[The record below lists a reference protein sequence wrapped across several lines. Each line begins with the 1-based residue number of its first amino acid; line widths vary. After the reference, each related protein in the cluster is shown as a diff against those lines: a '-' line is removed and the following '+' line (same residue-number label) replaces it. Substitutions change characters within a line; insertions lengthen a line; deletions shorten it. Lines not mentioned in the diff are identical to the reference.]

1 MLLNGGELDG
11 ARILSAKTVQQMT
24 TNTLLPEMR
33 FAGNVGQFVGP
44 RVGTGWGLGFAVRTN
59 PDFSLLPGA
68 VGSFN
73 WSGAWGTYFWID
85 PVEKL
90 IGVQMIQVPPEASA
104 PYREALRHLTY
115 AALSVPASDGPSTP
129 AVVSPDILK
138 AYVGTYD
145 FGASLSSRDKQAPI
159 PALAF
164 VGTGL
169 EVAAMDD
176 KVTVRQPIEG
186 GPAEKAGV
194 KAGDLVTEIDDVTTK
209 GLNIGQVLD
218 KLRGRAG
225 TSVRKSR
232 ARISRAPSTSRSCA
246 NPSACPALASRC
258 GSRTASSQWP
268 PRDDGRSSTSRRTSR
283 SLCKRRRTRSSASR
297 MAIAH
302 ALHS

>member
-73 WSGAWGTYFWID
+73 WSGAWGAYFWID

-90 IGVQMIQVPPEASA
+90 IGVQIIQVPPEASA

-115 AALSVPASDGPSTP
+115 AGLRVPASDGPSTP

-194 KAGDLVTEIDDVTTK
+194 KAGDLVTEIDDITTK
-209 GLNIGQVLD
+209 GLNIGQS
-218 KLRGRAG
+218 
-225 TSVRKSR
+225 TSCAAEPEHRPGSRSR

-246 NPSACPALASRC
+246 NLSACPVPASRC

-268 PRDDGRSSTSRRTSR
+268 QRDDGRSSTSRRTSR
-283 SLCKRRRTRSSASR
+283 SLCK
-297 MAIAH
+297 
-302 ALHS
+302 